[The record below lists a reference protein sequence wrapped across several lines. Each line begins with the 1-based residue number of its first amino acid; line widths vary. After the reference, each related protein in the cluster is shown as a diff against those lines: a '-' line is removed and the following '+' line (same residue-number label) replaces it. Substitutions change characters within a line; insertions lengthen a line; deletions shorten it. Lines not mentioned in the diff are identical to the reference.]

1 MEEGWFE
8 FWCLLGPVPRM
19 DFITRHGD
27 KKINLT
33 RGGSKEADKILAI
46 AGNYSKLKIWEEA
59 ALPY

>member
-46 AGNYSKLKIWEEA
+46 ARKYYEEEECNKEVIGG
-59 ALPY
+59 